1 MIAVWGNYTVQV
13 EGIIKKEERGKEE
26 RGKERKERK
35 EKKEKE
41 EKKKGRERRKEGCIQ
56 RFNAYFNEIC

>member
-1 MIAVWGNYTVQV
+1 V

-26 RGKERKERK
+26 RGKERK

-56 RFNAYFNEIC
+56 RFNACFNEIC